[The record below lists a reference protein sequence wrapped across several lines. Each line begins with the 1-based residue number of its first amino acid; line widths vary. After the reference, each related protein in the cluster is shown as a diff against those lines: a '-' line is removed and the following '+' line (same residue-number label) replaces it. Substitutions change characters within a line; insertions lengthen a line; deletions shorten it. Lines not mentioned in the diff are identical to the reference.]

1 MLFDA
6 KISLLFKSAKINA
19 FSHFSSIPSSR
30 KHFQSYLPY
39 FLPINLFACSKLQIT
54 VIFTRFCI
62 RVPATLQRLKKCSH
76 YFTLVFE
83 EVHICR
89 THLMFFCYFT
99 YTNHN
104 VLFRNQSRIS
114 NPSALPHQEDISIQ
128 RRKKPQNGPFK
139 KGSSTLLNCCE
150 RLPIYDKKMN
160 LVFSL
165 ACSLHYFRQSAKC
178 VKMYRLIAQHDRFI
192 AM

>member
-1 MLFDA
+1 MFTVLYTSF
-6 KISLLFKSAKINA
+6 L
-19 FSHFSSIPSSR
+19 R
-30 KHFQSYLPY
+30 KFTDVE
-39 FLPINLFACSKLQIT
+39 PIWCIFCS
-54 VIFTRFCI
+54 
-62 RVPATLQRLKKCSH
+62 
-76 YFTLVFE
+76 
-83 EVHICR
+83 
-89 THLMFFCYFT
+89 FT

-139 KGSSTLLNCCE
+139 KGSSTLLSCCE

-165 ACSLHYFRQSAKC
+165 ACSLYYFQQSVKC
-178 VKMYRLIAQHDRFI
+178 VKLYRLIAPHDYFI
-192 AM
+192 AMWKKRFWEI